1 MHKGNV
7 LASLLSLALPS
18 FSLPNLR
25 AFSSDVL
32 HTPHRAHQGSHTIR
46 MLNPGS
52 HWHTALAPLSVV
64 SEFKKDYPT
73 FSHSTLCTQRHQ
85 RHPGAAKSIAKQ
97 TQHWAVCSEHA
108 APLAPD
114 GHSCAIDA
122 AVSFSLLWCRA
133 CISISSGNRSVTFP
147 DALLCTA
154 HLLNFFF
161 SCAGCSCLSK
171 YM

>member
-1 MHKGNV
+1 MFRPHCCLLPFPLFPCQTWELSPLTFSIPLTEPIRAHTPSGCWILGPTGIQLWPHYLLFQN
-7 LASLLSLALPS
+7 LRRTTLLSPT
-18 FSLPNLR
+18 PPCVLR
-25 AFSSDVL
+25 
-32 HTPHRAHQGSHTIR
+32 
-46 MLNPGS
+46 
-52 HWHTALAPLSVV
+52 
-64 SEFKKDYPT
+64 
-73 FSHSTLCTQRHQ
+73 Q

-108 APLAPD
+108 ALLAPD

>member
-1 MHKGNV
+1 MFRPHCC
-7 LASLLSLALPS
+7 LLPFPLFPCQTWELSPLT
-18 FSLPNLR
+18 FSIPLTEPIR
-25 AFSSDVL
+25 A
-32 HTPHRAHQGSHTIR
+32 HTPSGCWILGPTGIQLWPHH
-46 MLNPGS
+46 L
-52 HWHTALAPLSVV
+52 LV
-64 SEFKKDYPT
+64 SEFKDYPT

-122 AVSFSLLWCRA
+122 AVSFSPLWCRA